1 MKRLLVCLLLLVL
14 LCACDAGKDFPVD
27 PVMQSSQPESTAP
40 TELYL
45 CEETYPL
52 DVTELF
58 LDERFTVDDA
68 VQLPYATKLETLH
81 LSLSA
86 AYMREY
92 GESALDFLAFCPSI
106 RELTLHVNLNS
117 NEYIPLEVLTRNEN
131 LHALYLSGGA
141 ADLSILSRCKG
152 LQVLDLGGVQVELSD
167 LAGMELDTLYLSGC
181 QDVSGLK
188 SMKSLRYFCPA
199 GVETGYEAL
208 AGLGIKHLNLAD
220 SSVNPRPVDIGD
232 ILVIPTLERL
242 DFTDEAMPDIARLE
256 ELEHLKTL
264 CIWVGVQNQVVE
276 PGAVEVT
283 AEDMSLLEE
292 LDTPIP
298 LEQLQNFLQ
307 REGSS
312 ILLMR
317 RWQ

>member
-1 MKRLLVCLLLLVL
+1 MKKLLVCVLLLVL

-27 PVMQSSQPESTAP
+27 PVVQSSQPESTAP

-68 VQLPYATKLETLH
+68 VQLPYATELETLH

-152 LQVLDLGGVQVELSD
+152 LQVLDLGGV
-167 LAGMELDTLYLSGC
+167 
-181 QDVSGLK
+181 
-188 SMKSLRYFCPA
+188 
-199 GVETGYEAL
+199 
-208 AGLGIKHLNLAD
+208 
-220 SSVNPRPVDIGD
+220 
-232 ILVIPTLERL
+232 
-242 DFTDEAMPDIARLE
+242 
-256 ELEHLKTL
+256 
-264 CIWVGVQNQVVE
+264 
-276 PGAVEVT
+276 
-283 AEDMSLLEE
+283 
-292 LDTPIP
+292 
-298 LEQLQNFLQ
+298 
-307 REGSS
+307 
-312 ILLMR
+312 
-317 RWQ
+317 RWN